1 MARQLHGVFIGI
13 DRFASPAINWLS
25 CAERDAT
32 ALHSL
37 FADNLGGSN
46 ALLLGKDAT
55 RANIQKEFERLA
67 ACDKDDIV
75 VVTFSGHGTDT
86 HELVTYDADPTNLPA
101 TCIPLDELSGWLA
114 KIPARQVIC
123 VLDCCFSGGMGAKA
137 LQVDTVSRSAQS
149 ADDLLKQLS
158 GDGRVILTASL
169 ANEKAW
175 ESGRLGHGLLTYYL
189 LEALQGAEEVKK
201 AGKISFYKLLEY
213 VTEKVKDGATALG
226 KPQHPLLL
234 GKIEGELT
242 LPIFKPG
249 ALYAAAFPDR
259 VRQKVTADIESL
271 ASYGFPDELLKA
283 WAGLIPSLNQ
293 LQIDAINEF
302 GLLDGEH
309 VVVSAP
315 TSSGKTMIGEL
326 GALRG
331 VIDHK
336 RAFFL
341 FPLKALVND
350 KQRHFEETYGA
361 FGLRTIKATGE
372 STSDDILPLMRGQY
386 DVCLMTYE
394 KFSALV
400 LTNPYILDQVGTIV
414 IDEAQ
419 MVADK
424 NRGVNLEFILTLL
437 RMRRKQGAEPQLI
450 ALSAV
455 IGEMNGFDRWLGAR
469 LLSRTERPVPLDE
482 GIIRWDGSVRYIE
495 SDTGEEKNI
504 ARVVNPVPGKTSS
517 QAVIIP
523 LTAKLVSEDKSVIV
537 FRETKGEA
545 QGCALYLA
553 KNLGLPPA
561 QVALDTLP
569 NTDPSISSQKLRE
582 ALEGG
587 VAFHIADLDAE
598 ERRVV
603 EEQFRATPTALKV
616 IASTTTLAMGV
627 NTPAEAVIIAG
638 LDHPG
643 NQPYS
648 IAEYK
653 NIVGRAGRLG
663 YATRGASYVV
673 VMNANEEQAVWN
685 KYVLGA
691 PEDLESKFITAT
703 SDVRSL
709 IVRVLVSVRS
719 KRGLTQQEIVDF
731 LEESFGAFQ
740 NKLSNPAWA
749 WDEFGIV
756 AALDD
761 LQEHQL
767 LEQDKDGFFHPTQIG
782 RLAGEAGV
790 EVESVVRVVA
800 ALSGLSPAE
809 ITDPALIAVAQVTV
823 ELDQVYFPINK
834 SSTQKEPQAWM
845 GELRNQNI
853 PAQIVNAMG
862 RNVSED
868 VETTLRAKRTAASLL
883 WITDQQMA
891 DIESAM
897 MQFHRSDNAAG
908 AIRGVSSRA
917 CDVLPVVAKIAELVC
932 PGLDLEN
939 RMGRL
944 IARLELGLPASMV
957 ELGKVV
963 GKTFTRGDYL
973 ALLKAGITTVEQF
986 ESAKE
991 SVLLGCLGN
1000 DSQKLESAKRI
1011 ILANSKETKS
1021 LPILPILP
1029 PYEG

>member
-25 CAERDAT
+25 CAERDAK

-37 FADNLGGSN
+37 FADNLGGTNS
-46 ALLLGKDAT
+46 LLIGADAT
-55 RANIQKEFERLA
+55 RANIQKEMESLA
-67 ACDKDDIV
+67 TSDKEDIV
-75 VVTFSGHGTDT
+75 VITFSGHGTDT
-86 HELVTYDADPTNLPA
+86 HELVTYDADIANLPT
-101 TCIPLDELSGWLA
+101 TCISLDELSAWLA

-123 VLDCCFSGGMGAKA
+123 ILDCCFSGGMGAKA
-137 LQVDTVSRSAQS
+137 LQVDTVSRSVQS

-158 GDGRVILTASL
+158 GDGRIILTASL
-169 ANEKAW
+169 ADEKAW
-175 ESGRLGHGLLTYYL
+175 ENGRLGHGLLTYYL
-189 LEALQGAEEVKK
+189 LQALQGVEEVQKS
-201 AGKISFYKLLEY
+201 GKISFYRLLEY
-213 VTEKVKDGATALG
+213 VVEKVTDGATALG

-234 GKIEGELT
+234 GKIEGEMV

-249 ALYAAAFPDR
+249 ALYAAEFPDR
-259 VRQKVTADIESL
+259 VRPKVTADIASL
-271 ASYGFPDELLKA
+271 SSYGFPDELLKA
-283 WAGLIPSLNQ
+283 WSNQIPSLNQ
-293 LQIDAINEF
+293 LQMDAINEF

-326 GALRG
+326 GALKGIMDR
-331 VIDHK
+331 K

-350 KQRHFEETYGA
+350 KQRHFEETYGT

-372 STSDDILPLMRGQY
+372 STGDDILPLMRGQY

-414 IDEAQ
+414 IDETQ

-437 RMRRKQGAEPQLI
+437 KMRRKHGTEPQLI

-495 SDTGEEKNI
+495 SDTGIERNV
-504 ARVVNPVPGKTSS
+504 AHVVNPISGKTSS
-517 QAVIIP
+517 QSVIIP
-523 LTAKLVSEDKSVIV
+523 LTAKLVREDKSVIV

-545 QGCALYLA
+545 SGCASYLA
-553 KNLGLPPA
+553 NNLGLPPA

-569 NTDPSISSQKLRE
+569 NTDPSISSTRLRE
-582 ALEGG
+582 ALAGG
-587 VAFHIADLDAE
+587 VAFHISDLDAE

-603 EEQFRATPTALKV
+603 EEQFRARPGALKV
-616 IASTTTLAMGV
+616 IAATTTLAMGV
-627 NTPAEAVIIAG
+627 NTPAEAVIVAG

-643 NQPYS
+643 DQPYS

-663 YATRGASYVV
+663 YATRGSSYVV
-673 VMNANEEQAVWN
+673 VMNSNEEQTIWN
-685 KYVLGA
+685 KYVLGS
-691 PEDLESKFITAT
+691 PEDLESKFMTDA
-703 SDVRSL
+703 SDTRSL
-709 IVRVLVSVRS
+709 VIRVLVSLRS
-719 KRGLTQQEIVDF
+719 KRGLTKEEIISF

-740 NKLSNPAWA
+740 QKMSNPAWSWNERA
-749 WDEFGIV
+749 L
-756 AALDD
+756 AAAIDN
-761 LQEHQL
+761 L
-767 LEQDKDGFFHPTQIG
+767 LAHHLIEQDKDGFYHPTQIG

-790 EVESVVRVVA
+790 EVESVIRVVA
-800 ALSGLSPAE
+800 ALTGLPAAE
-809 ITDPALIAVAQVTV
+809 VTDPALIATAQLTV
-823 ELDQVYFPINK
+823 ELDQVYLPVNK
-834 SSTQKEPQAWM
+834 VSTQKEPQTWM
-845 GELRNQNI
+845 AELQNQNI
-853 PAQIVNAMG
+853 PKQIIDGMR

-868 VETTLRAKRTAASLL
+868 IETTRRAKRTAANLL
-883 WITDQQMA
+883 WITDMQIA
-891 DIESAM
+891 DIETTL
-897 MQFHRSDNAAG
+897 MQFHRDNNAAG
-908 AIRGVSSRA
+908 AIRGVASRTS
-917 CDVLPVVAKIAELVC
+917 DVLPIVAKIAELVC

-939 RMGRL
+939 RTGRL
-944 IARLELGLPASMV
+944 LARLELGLPVRMV
-957 ELGKVV
+957 ELGKII
-963 GKTFTRGDYL
+963 GKIFSRGDYL
-973 ALLKAGITTVEQF
+973 ALQKAGISIVGEF
-986 ESAKE
+986 ETATE
-991 SVLLGCLGN
+991 TQLLECIGN
-1000 DSQKLESAKRI
+1000 DKQKLEAAKNA
-1011 ILANSKETKS
+1011 ILAKATAPE
-1021 LPILPILP
+1021 LQVLPILP